1 MDIRTLE
8 TAGFVRIPYPPA
20 LRAGVLE
27 AVAAWKSF
35 CMLPNAAKQLI
46 SYSGDVNVSGVG
58 YELKLEKGKT
68 ADLKEDFH
76 LRVSERHLVEENVR
90 KAGPEAVLFMEK
102 ALALAPLMEPVIFG
116 FAEAAEREYGM
127 AGFLA
132 DTRDRMPRALIRFL
146 HYFGDR
152 QPGDELAVAHVD
164 KGGFTLH
171 LHESHPGLQHLAFG
185 NERWE
190 PMDFGEGETAII
202 PAMRMQYRS
211 ENRLKATCHRVVANE
226 ETARIGRY
234 SAVCFM
240 DFANTPYY
248 DKERR
253 GRLQDQPPAF
263 NYKMPFDEFKDFFTP
278 VKKLFEKA

>member
-1 MDIRTLE
+1 MNLQTLE

-27 AVAAWKSF
+27 AVEAWKQF
-35 CMLPNAAKQLI
+35 CLLPNGAKQLVT
-46 SYSGDVNVSGVG
+46 YSGDMNVSGVG
-58 YELKLEKGKT
+58 YELKLEAGGT
-68 ADLKEDFH
+68 NDLKEDFH
-76 LRVSERHLVEENVR
+76 LRVSERHLIEEDVR
-90 KAGPEAVLFMEK
+90 KAGPEAVEFMEK
-102 ALALAPLMEPVIFG
+102 ALALAPLMRPVIFG
-116 FAEAAEREYGM
+116 FAEAVEREYGM
-127 AGFLA
+127 EGFLA

-146 HYFGDR
+146 HYFGGR
-152 QPGDELAVAHVD
+152 QPGECLATPHVD

-171 LHESHPGLQHLAFG
+171 LHESHPGLQHLSFE

-211 ENRLKATCHRVVANE
+211 GSRLKATCHRVVANE
-226 ETARIGRY
+226 ETARTGRY

-248 DKERR
+248 DKARL
-253 GRLQDQPPAF
+253 GRLQDQPAGF
-263 NYKMPFDEFKDFFTP
+263 NYRMPFEEFSQ
-278 VKKLFEKA
+278 LFKAA